1 MGRKKPNRHNI
12 VQPKK
17 TGGGSGSGSS
27 GLGSLT
33 NFTNA
38 QDIKSRF

>member
-12 VQPKK
+12 VQPKR
-17 TGGGSGSGSS
+17 TAGSGGTS
-27 GLGSLT
+27 GLGSLV

-38 QDIKSRF
+38 QDIKARF